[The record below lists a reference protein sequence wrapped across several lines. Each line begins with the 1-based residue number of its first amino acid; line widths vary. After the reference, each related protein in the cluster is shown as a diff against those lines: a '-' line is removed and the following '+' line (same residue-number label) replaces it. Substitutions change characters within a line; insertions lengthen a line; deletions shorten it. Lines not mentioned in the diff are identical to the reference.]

1 MSTYPDVKREGTL
14 TTEEVHRF
22 LSAPALVSRRMQA
35 LTDLSFVSDYL
46 LRGSADATGT
56 GSIMVEEDGPL
67 FVDSNPEVIAPGGEY
82 PLITA
87 DDVAAALLAT
97 RKTGF
102 DSEVTDEKI
111 ARTPRDTLTKLLT
124 RMANTMIKDFDSFSI
139 GIISSKVTQTYVGGA
154 WTTGA
159 KIVED
164 VLSASAKVEEL
175 ELGYAPNAVVLKPTQ
190 YAKASAFLIGA
201 GFLPRESGNPLLT
214 GARSFDYLGLT
225 WVKSMYSPF
234 GDPFVVDAENLGGIA
249 SENIGSPGYARTENG
264 VEVKTWRPAG
274 RDDNDSWR
282 VRTRRVAVPYVTS
295 PLAGLRI
302 TGTGL

>member
-22 LSAPALVSRRMQA
+22 LSNPALVSRRMQQ
-35 LTDLSFVSDYL
+35 LTDLTFVSDYL

-67 FVDSNPEVIAPGGEY
+67 FVDSNPEVIAPGAEY

-87 DDVAAALLAT
+87 ADIAAALLAT

-111 ARTPRDTLTKLLT
+111 ARTPRDTLQKLLT
-124 RMANTMIKDFDSFSI
+124 RMANTMIKDFDGFST
-139 GIISSKVTQTYVGGA
+139 GIIASKVTQTYTGGA
-154 WTTGA
+154 WTSGA
-159 KIVED
+159 KLVED
-164 VLSASAKVEEL
+164 VLSAAAKVEEL
-175 ELGYAPNAVVLKPTQ
+175 ELGYAPNTVVLKPTQ
-190 YAKASAFLIGA
+190 YAKASAYLIGA
-201 GFLPRESGNPLLT
+201 GFLPREAGNPLLT
-214 GARSFDYLGLT
+214 GARAFDYLGLT

-234 GDPFVVDAENLGGIA
+234 SDPFVVDAENLGGIA
-249 SENIGSPGYARTENG
+249 TENIGSPGYSRTENG
-264 VEVKTWRPAG
+264 VEVKTWRPSG

-282 VRTRRVAVPYVTS
+282 LRTRRVAVPYVTS
-295 PLAGLRI
+295 PLAGVRI